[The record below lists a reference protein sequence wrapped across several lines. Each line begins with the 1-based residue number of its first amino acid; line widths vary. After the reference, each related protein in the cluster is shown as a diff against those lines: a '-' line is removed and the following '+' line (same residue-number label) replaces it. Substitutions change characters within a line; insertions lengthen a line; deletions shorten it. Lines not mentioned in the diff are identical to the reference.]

1 VVGGKLSR
9 VEIRRLGPNDGTALE
24 AAVRAFRGFELVPLH
39 AGAACCSGTVTVS
52 AAELPNRQRFFPG
65 TTAWRSSYG
74 RGQVVEGVN
83 GMLKGGFLNIQHKF
97 FRVFGLTKMTLMLAF
112 TLVGYNLD
120 AIRSFRAKKAA
131 EKLGDARRT
140 RKKRREGTWPQLLES
155 DASGSRPLESGRA
168 PPPA

>member
-1 VVGGKLSR
+1 
-9 VEIRRLGPNDGTALE
+9 
-24 AAVRAFRGFELVPLH
+24 
-39 AGAACCSGTVTVS
+39 
-52 AAELPNRQRFFPG
+52 
-65 TTAWRSSYG
+65 
-74 RGQVVEGVN
+74 
-83 GMLKGGFLNIQHKF
+83 MLKGGFLNIQHKF